1 MKQAKLTI
9 TTKQIDLNEDLTFT
23 TRTECV
29 ETNEGIALNYEENLT
44 EDDVVNTKLLISEDS
59 VMVQRQGDIGG
70 NMFFKKTSTYET
82 HYNAMGGLSLDMKIF
97 TTNLDIL
104 KEETGISAKIDYQLF
119 LAGSSVGKMGMDIK
133 VEYI

>member
-9 TTKQIDLNEDLTFT
+9 RTKQAEINEDLTFT
-23 TRTECV
+23 TRSECV
-29 ETNEGIALNYEENLT
+29 ETEEGIKLNYEEALS
-44 EDDVVNTKLLISEDS
+44 EEDVVNTQLLIGEDT

-70 NMFFKKTSTYET
+70 NMFFKKTTTYET

-97 TTNLDIL
+97 TTNLDIQ
-104 KEETGISAKIDYQLF
+104 KEENGIKAKIDYQLF
-119 LAGSSVGKMGMDIK
+119 IAGSSVGSMGMDIK

>member
-9 TTKQIDLNEDLTFT
+9 TTKQIEINEDLTFT
-23 TRTECV
+23 THSEYV
-29 ETNEGIALNYEENLT
+29 ETSEGITLNYEENLT
-44 EDDVVNTKLLISEDS
+44 EEDVVNTQLLIGEDS
-59 VMVQRQGDIGG
+59 IMVQRQGDIGG
-70 NMFFKKTSTYET
+70 NMFFKKTTTYET

-104 KEETGISAKIDYQLF
+104 KEENGISAKIDYQLF

>member
-9 TTKQIDLNEDLTFT
+9 TTKQVEINEDLTFT
-23 TRTECV
+23 THSECV
-29 ETNEGIALNYEENLT
+29 ETSEGITLNYEENLT
-44 EDDVVNTKLLISEDS
+44 EDDVVNTQLLIGEDS

-70 NMFFKKTSTYET
+70 NMFFKKTTTYET

-104 KEETGISAKIDYQLF
+104 KEENGISAKIDYQLF

>member
-1 MKQAKLTI
+1 MTYSKMIPRPRYSTKNTPIGKSALKFIDFLKECGFTYWQVLPFC
-9 TTKQIDLNEDLTFT
+9 TTDRHNSP
-23 TRTECV
+23 
-29 ETNEGIALNYEENLT
+29 YM
-44 EDDVVNTKLLISEDS
+44 SYS
-59 VMVQRQGDIGG
+59 SIGG

>member
-29 ETNEGIALNYEENLT
+29 ETSEGIALNYEENLT

>member
-1 MKQAKLTI
+1 MKEAKLTI
-9 TTKQIDLNEDLTFT
+9 VTKQPEMNEDMTFT

-29 ETNEGIALNYEENLT
+29 ETKEGLKINYEENLS
-44 EDDVVNTKLLISEDS
+44 EEDVVNTQLLIGEDT

-70 NMFFKKTSTYET
+70 NMFFKKTTTYET
-82 HYNAMGGLSLDMKIF
+82 HYNAMGGISLDMKIF

-104 KEETGISAKIDYQLF
+104 KNENGVQAKIDYQLF
-119 LAGSSVGKMGMDIK
+119 LAGSSVGRMGMDIK

>member
-1 MKQAKLTI
+1 MKEAKLTI
-9 TTKQIDLNEDLTFT
+9 ITKQPEINENLTFT

-29 ETNEGIALNYEENLT
+29 ETNEGLKLNYEENLS
-44 EDDVVNTKLLISEDS
+44 EEDVVNTQLVIGEDT

-70 NMFFKKTSTYET
+70 NMFFKETTTYET

-97 TTNLDIL
+97 TTNLDIS
-104 KEETGISAKIDYQLF
+104 KHENGISAKIDYQLF

>member
-9 TTKQIDLNEDLTFT
+9 TTKQVEIDENLTFT
-23 TRTECV
+23 THSECV
-29 ETNEGIALNYEENLT
+29 ETSEGLKLNYEENLT
-44 EDDVVNTKLLISEDS
+44 EDDVVNTQLIIGEDS

-70 NMFFKKTSTYET
+70 NMFFKKTTTYET

-104 KEETGISAKIDYQLF
+104 KEENGVFAKIDYQLF
-119 LAGSSVGKMGMDIK
+119 LAGSSVGKVGMDIK

>member
-9 TTKQIDLNEDLTFT
+9 TTKQAELNEDLTFT
-23 TRTECV
+23 THSECV
-29 ETNEGIALNYEENLT
+29 ETNEGLKLNYEENLT
-44 EDDVVNTKLLISEDS
+44 EEDVVNTQLLIGEDS

-70 NMFFKKTSTYET
+70 NMFFKKTTTYET

-104 KEETGISAKIDYQLF
+104 KEENGISAKIDYQLF
-119 LAGSSVGKMGMDIK
+119 LAGASVGKMGMDIK

>member
-9 TTKQIDLNEDLTFT
+9 TTKQVEINEDLTFT
-23 TRTECV
+23 THSEYV
-29 ETNEGIALNYEENLT
+29 ETSEGITLNYEENLT
-44 EDDVVNTKLLISEDS
+44 EEDVVNTQLLIGEDS
-59 VMVQRQGDIGG
+59 IMVQRQGDIGG
-70 NMFFKKTSTYET
+70 NMFFKKTTTYET

-104 KEETGISAKIDYQLF
+104 KEENGISAKIDYQLF